1 MDSGADRLIRRIQ
14 RKLGSIG
21 PEETS
26 GRLTPIEVAE
36 LRGRLH
42 RLSETHERFI
52 HVGLSRYVTRQG
64 ADDPVPGRIGGEC
77 VATEV

>member
-1 MDSGADRLIRRIQ
+1 MDGDTDRLVRRIQ
-14 RKLGSIG
+14 RKLRSLG

-26 GRLTPIEVAE
+26 GCLTPIEVAA
-36 LRGRLH
+36 LRVRLQ
-42 RLSETHERFI
+42 RLRETHERFI
-52 HVGLSRYVTRQG
+52 HVGLSRYVTRLR